1 MIVEDQAAVPVHAT
15 PQEMTMKLRAFAF
28 AVCAQLLGASASAQ
42 TAPYSGHATYL
53 DQGWSTDTAR
63 WWYSLTQGTAFIPY
77 AWFVALEQPVG
88 TELFSAPGN
97 LQRMGFLTEPPD
109 PRYNPDGLPVGFA
122 KVALNVNRHRYA
134 CWKGE

>member
-97 LQRMGFLTEPPD
+97 LQRMGFSDRAAGPTIQS
-109 PRYNPDGLPVGFA
+109 RW
-122 KVALNVNRHRYA
+122 VAGRFCEGGAQCQSAPLCVLER
-134 CWKGE
+134 